1 MLLYIVSIIRT
12 IIIEKIVGSWVLESR
27 DNNYGIFLQKRG
39 VGWFLRS
46 IMQMFSV
53 GIEYSLSED
62 GKTFTKTYGFLMISG
77 EIELD

>member
-1 MLLYIVSIIRT
+1 
-12 IIIEKIVGSWVLESR
+12 
-27 DNNYGIFLQKRG
+27 
-39 VGWFLRS
+39 
-46 IMQMFSV
+46 MFSV